1 MTPGNSS
8 GQPTGGSTLLRELAA
23 HHHVVTTFSG
33 WDGTP
38 RDVSEITL
46 RLILAALG
54 IAAGSEEEIAESL
67 ADGRLSAWR
76 RTLPGA
82 VVVREGSDHAVPV
95 HTPAGER
102 VEIRIALEDGSDRAL
117 DWPEVPAEEL
127 DVDGIRTGRTL
138 VRIPADL
145 PLGWHRLEVRSSGQ
159 VAGTVLVVTPA
170 RLTTA
175 AELARRRAWG
185 LMAQLYSVRSSR
197 SWGIGDLNDLAD
209 LAALSG
215 AGHGAGFILV
225 NPLHAAEPVPPL
237 EPSPYLP
244 TTRRFFN
251 PLYVRV
257 EDVPEYGYL
266 SAAARAEVEAS
277 ASAFGAVNRSADLL
291 DRDSAYAAKLAALEQ
306 IFSVPRSIAREQQFE
321 RFRTLEGEGLE
332 NFALWCALAETLPPG
347 APQWQQATG
356 PQSPYVREHARELAP
371 RVQFYTW
378 LQWICDQQLATVQ
391 AAARSAGMSIG
402 VVHDLAVGVH
412 PEGADAWM
420 LAPVL
425 ASGVSVGAPPD
436 MFNQQ
441 GQDWSQP
448 PWHPERLADAGYL
461 PYRDML
467 RTMLRHAGGIR
478 VDHILGLFRQWWI
491 PAGSSPAEG
500 AYVHFDHEALIGIL
514 ALEAERAGAVVIGE
528 DLGVFEPWVQ
538 EYLGERGV
546 LGTSILWF
554 EQGETGPRLPEEYR
568 QGALT
573 TVNTHD
579 LPPAAGYL
587 AGEHVDLRASLGL
600 LSRPV
605 EEEREAD
612 AAARNAVLSLLRSR
626 SLLPEAEAGEDSVQ
640 QTVEA
645 LHSFILQT
653 PSVLLGVSLTDAVG
667 ERRTQNQPGTGDE
680 YPNWR
685 VPLCGPDGQAIL
697 IDDLPSNARF
707 ASLADLMRD
716 SVSGPGAL

>member
-1 MTPGNSS
+1 MTVANSPDRAADS
-8 GQPTGGSTLLRELAA
+8 STLLRELAA
-23 HHHVVTTFSG
+23 HHHVVTTFKG

-38 RDVSEITL
+38 REVSDATL
-46 RLILAALG
+46 RHVLSALG
-54 IAAGSEEEIAESL
+54 VAVDTEEEMSASL
-67 ADGRLSAWR
+67 ADGRLAEWR
-76 RTLPGA
+76 RILPGA
-82 VVVREGSDHAVPV
+82 VVVREGGSQSVAV
-95 HTPAGER
+95 HTAVENETGEAAAAW
-102 VEIRIALEDGSDRAL
+102 ITLEDGSRREL
-117 DWPEVPAEEL
+117 EWPRVPVEEL
-127 DVDGIRTGRTL
+127 VVDGTLTARTL
-138 VRIPADL
+138 VRIPSDL
-145 PLGWHRLEVRSSGQ
+145 PLGWHRLEVQGGGQ
-159 VAGTVLVVTPA
+159 RADTVLVVTPA

-197 SWGIGDLNDLAD
+197 SWGIGDLSDLAD

-215 AGHGAGFILV
+215 ADHGAGFILI

-251 PLYVRV
+251 PLYIRV
-257 EDVPEYGYL
+257 QDVPEYGYL
-266 SAAARAEVEAS
+266 PDKERTQVEDSARALSAA
-277 ASAFGAVNRSADLL
+277 NRSAELL
-291 DRDSAYAAKLAALEQ
+291 DRDATYAAKLAALEQ
-306 IFSVPRSIAREQQFE
+306 IFAVPRSIAREQQFE
-321 RFRTLEGEGLE
+321 RFCELEGPGLH
-332 NFALWCALAETLPPG
+332 NFALWCALAEKIPAG
-347 APQWQQATG
+347 APQWQQITG
-356 PQSPYVREHARELAP
+356 PDSSYVREHEQELAP
-371 RVQFYTW
+371 RVLFYKW
-378 LQWICDQQLATVQ
+378 LQWICDQQLENVQ

-412 PEGADAWM
+412 PAGADAWM
-420 LAPVL
+420 LRPVL
-425 ASGVSVGAPPD
+425 APGVSVGAPPD

-448 PWHPERLADAGYL
+448 PWHPQRLADAGYL

-467 RTMLRHAGGIR
+467 RTVLRHAGGIR

-514 ALEAERAGAVVIGE
+514 ALEAERAGAVVVGE

-554 EQGETGPRLPEEYR
+554 EESETGPRLPEEYR

-587 AGEHVDLRASLGL
+587 AGEHVDLRASLDL

-612 AAARNAVLSLLRSR
+612 AAAREAVLSLVRSR
-626 SLLPEAEAGEDSVQ
+626 GLLPEPGAGQDPIQ

-667 ERRTQNQPGTGDE
+667 ERQTQNQPGTGDE

-685 VPLCGPDGQAIL
+685 IPLCGPDGQAIL
-697 IDDLPSNARF
+697 LDDLPSNARF
-707 ASLADLMRD
+707 TSLASLMRN
-716 SVSGPGAL
+716 SI